1 MVSYSKQNNKMSN
14 HVYQEKQVSYEIK
27 DFNVLYPNWEQDYKE
42 GKMKTELQKKQENQK
57 KQEEEPKIV
66 VNRVTIG
73 GSVYLK
79 SKDNT
84 LYDAQTQEEI
94 GVYDPIND
102 TIKYLLED
110 DDDSEY
116 SDEDYEEEPE
126 IPKGNINICFVGGV
140 STGKSTILNAI
151 FCEQL
156 TQCKIK
162 RTTMV
167 PTVYIENSVS
177 SNPFETDSESIYKK
191 ISEKNQD
198 IITKT
203 ENGHKLSKEE
213 YSELVFNVG
222 KLDINILKDS
232 FVNVYDIPGL
242 NDARTKDVYYEYLE
256 NNFHKFNLVI
266 FLVDIHSGLNTSD
279 EIDMVNFITNNT
291 RQQLEQNNRK
301 IYTLVVVNK
310 ADDMQLDEEQDEL
323 VITGELGEMYEQVSK
338 TLHCEFDKKN
348 IAEHLVGII
357 PLCAIDSY
365 LYRMVKK
372 HGRSFKLSPEQIL
385 KIGVNENGKKFS
397 TLKPAT
403 QERKVYE
410 ILDDANFIETMI
422 KLSGFSRLEQLLHKF
437 LNENNIGKQIRIDNL
452 LYDLRK
458 LPKLSDIAGTGNQEW
473 FNMIIFEN
481 VVKKYCNLYDSI
493 KEIDTNIYNEHII
506 RLVEEIETLLQ
517 DKVSIWRN
525 NGNKDELIAFY
536 DRFVEVIMVRYFQN
550 YASVSEYPT
559 YLTNKIMKMV
569 EYTLEGHLSITKIL
583 HCFNVL
589 KHVNMFT
596 KPNVERIMNIIIEH
610 RREFITIS
618 EILHDEMPKLL
629 SILNEIVELDVIIS
643 ELLRFLIINNYV
655 SSNYTDEIIIYKM
668 MIYKKYGEIPI
679 ATFLNLTN
687 NGSIKTISKQFI
699 RGLTSEI
706 LESPEYAL
714 DIFYLNYESA
724 FNTTNFVNK

>member
-1 MVSYSKQNNKMSN
+1 MSN
-14 HVYQEKQVSYEIK
+14 NVYEEKMIYEVNEFN
-27 DFNVLYPNWEQDYKE
+27 DFNVLYPHWKNDYKE
-42 GKMKTELQKKQENQK
+42 KNEKEVDQEIIK
-57 KQEEEPKIV
+57 VHRI
-66 VNRVTIG
+66 TIDG
-73 GSVYLK
+73 CLYLK

-84 LYDAQTQEEI
+84 LYNSETQEEI
-94 GVYDPIND
+94 GIYDPVNNKIE
-102 TIKYLLED
+102 YLFED
-110 DDDSEY
+110 SSDSE
-116 SDEDYEEEPE
+116 DEEEE
-126 IPKGNINICFVGGV
+126 LQIPKGNINICFVGGV

-177 SNPFETDSESIYKK
+177 SNPFESDSESIYKK

-198 IITKT
+198 IIEKT
-203 ENGHKLSKEE
+203 ENGHKLSKDE

-222 KLDINILKDS
+222 KLDINILQDS

-242 NDARTKDVYYEYLE
+242 NDARTKDVYYEYLD

-310 ADDMQLDEEQDEL
+310 ADDMQLDEEHDKL
-323 VITGELGEMYEQVSK
+323 VITGELGEMYDQVSK

-348 IAEHLVGII
+348 ISEHLVGII
-357 PLCAIDSY
+357 PLCAIDAY

-403 QERKVYE
+403 QEKKVYE
-410 ILDDANFIETMI
+410 ILDDATFIETMI
-422 KLSGFSRLEQLLHKF
+422 KLSGFSRLEHMLHKF

-458 LPKLSDIAGTGNQEW
+458 LPKLSDIAGSEQW

-481 VVKKYCNLYDSI
+481 IVKKYCSLYNSI
-493 KEIDTNIYNEHII
+493 KEIDINIYNEHII

-517 DKVSIWRN
+517 LKVVAWSN
-525 NGNKDELIAFY
+525 KGNKDELVAFY
-536 DRFVEVIMVRYFQN
+536 DRFMKVIIVRYLQN
-550 YASVSEYPT
+550 YATISEYPA
-559 YLTNKIMKMV
+559 YLTNKIIKMV
-569 EYTLEGHLSITKIL
+569 EYTLDGQLSITMIL

-589 KHVNMFT
+589 KHVNIFT
-596 KPNVERIMNIIIEH
+596 KPIVERIINLIIENK
-610 RREFITIS
+610 REDYTIS
-618 EILHDEMPKLL
+618 EILPNEMPKLL
-629 SILNEIVELDVIIS
+629 NLLQEIIKLDVIIS
-643 ELLRFLIINNYV
+643 DFLRFLIINNYV
-655 SSNYTDEIIIYKM
+655 STNYSDEIITCKM
-668 MIYKKYGEIPI
+668 MIYAKYGEIPI
-679 ATFLNLTN
+679 ATFLRLKN
-687 NGSIKTISKQFI
+687 NEMKIISKLFI

-706 LESPEYAL
+706 LESSEHAL

-724 FNTTNFVNK
+724 FNINNFVNKYT

>member
-1 MVSYSKQNNKMSN
+1 MSN
-14 HVYQEKQVSYEIK
+14 NIYEEKMIYEVNEFN
-27 DFNVLYPNWEQDYKE
+27 DFNVLYPNWKNDYKE
-42 GKMKTELQKKQENQK
+42 RNEKEVDQEIIK
-57 KQEEEPKIV
+57 VHRIKID
-66 VNRVTIG
+66 G
-73 GSVYLK
+73 CLYLK

-84 LYDAQTQEEI
+84 LYDAETQEEI
-94 GVYDPIND
+94 GIYDPVNNKIEYLFED
-102 TIKYLLED
+102 TS
-110 DDDSEY
+110 DSE
-116 SDEDYEEEPE
+116 DEEEE
-126 IPKGNINICFVGGV
+126 ELQIPKGNINICFVGGV

-177 SNPFETDSESIYKK
+177 SNPFESDSESIYKK

-198 IITKT
+198 IIEKT
-203 ENGHKLSKEE
+203 ENGHKLSKDE

-222 KLDINILKDS
+222 KLDINILQNS

-242 NDARTKDVYYEYLE
+242 NDARTKDVYYEYLD

-310 ADDMQLDEEQDEL
+310 ADDMQLDEEQDKL
-323 VITGELGEMYEQVSK
+323 VITGELGEMYDQVSK
-338 TLHCEFDKKN
+338 TVHCEFEKKN
-348 IAEHLVGII
+348 ISEHLVGII
-357 PLCAIDSY
+357 PLCAIDAY

-403 QERKVYE
+403 QEKKVYE
-410 ILDDANFIETMI
+410 ILDDATFIETMI
-422 KLSGFSRLEQLLHKF
+422 KLSGFSRLEYMLHTF

-458 LPKLSDIAGTGNQEW
+458 LPKISEIAGSEQW
-473 FNMIIFEN
+473 FNMILFET
-481 VVKKYCNLYDSI
+481 VVKQYCKVYNSI
-493 KEIDTNIYNEHII
+493 KEIDSNIYNEHII

-517 DKVSIWRN
+517 LKVIAWSN
-525 NGNKDELIAFY
+525 KGNKDELVAFY
-536 DRFVEVIMVRYFQN
+536 DRFMEVIIVRYLQN
-550 YASVSEYPT
+550 YATISEYPA
-559 YLTNKIMKMV
+559 YLTNKIIKMV
-569 EYTLEGHLSITKIL
+569 EYTLDGNLSMTMIL

-596 KPNVERIMNIIIEH
+596 KPIVERIIALIIENK
-610 RREFITIS
+610 REDYTINT
-618 EILHDEMPKLL
+618 ILLNEMPKLL
-629 SILNEIVELDVIIS
+629 NLLQEIIALDVIIS
-643 ELLRFLIINNYV
+643 DFLRFLIINNYI
-655 SSNYTDEIIIYKM
+655 STNYSDEIITCKM
-668 MIYKKYGEIPI
+668 MIYAKYGEIPI
-679 ATFLNLTN
+679 ATFLRLKSN
-687 NGSIKTISKQFI
+687 NNCNKVSSKLFI
-699 RGLTSEI
+699 RGLTNEI
-706 LESPEYAL
+706 LESSEHAL

-724 FNTTNFVNK
+724 FNINNFLNK

>member
-1 MVSYSKQNNKMSN
+1 MSN
-14 HVYQEKQVSYEIK
+14 HVYQEKQVRYETN
-27 DFNVLYPNWEQDYKE
+27 DFNILYPNWEQDYKE
-42 GKMKTELQKKQENQK
+42 GKMKAGLEKKQV
-57 KQEEEPKIV
+57 KQVTINEEPKIV
-66 VNRVTIG
+66 VQRITINDTL
-73 GSVYLK
+73 YLK

-84 LYDAQTQEEI
+84 LYDSETKEEI
-94 GVYDPIND
+94 GLYDPIND
-102 TIKYLLED
+102 KIEYLFED
-110 DDDSEY
+110 SSDSE
-116 SDEDYEEEPE
+116 DEEEE
-126 IPKGNINICFVGGV
+126 QVQIPKGNINICFVGGV

-177 SNPFETDSESIYKK
+177 SNPFESDSESIYKK
-191 ISEKNQD
+191 ISEKNKD
-198 IITKT
+198 IIEKT
-203 ENGHKLSKEE
+203 ENGHKLSKDE

-222 KLDINILKDS
+222 KLDINILQDS

-242 NDARTKDVYYEYLE
+242 NDARTKDVYYEYLD

-291 RQQLEQNNRK
+291 RQQLEKNNRK

-310 ADDMQLDEEQDEL
+310 ADDMQLDEEQDKL
-323 VITGELGEMYEQVSK
+323 VITGELGEMYDQVSK

-348 IAEHLVGII
+348 ISEHLVGII

-410 ILDDANFIETMI
+410 ILDDATFIETMI
-422 KLSGFSRLEQLLHKF
+422 KLSGFSRLEHMLHTF

-458 LPKLSDIAGTGNQEW
+458 LPKLSEIAGTGNQEW

-481 VVKKYCNLYDSI
+481 VVKKYCTLYNSI
-493 KEIDTNIYNEHII
+493 KEIDINMYNEHII

-517 DKVSIWRN
+517 LKVIAWSN
-525 NGNKDELIAFY
+525 KGNKDELLAFY
-536 DRFVEVIMVRYFQN
+536 DRFVEVIIVKYLQN
-550 YASVSEYPT
+550 YATISEYPA

-569 EYTLEGHLSITKIL
+569 ESTLDGHLSITMIL

-596 KPNVERIMNIIIEH
+596 KPIVERIIALIIENK
-610 RREFITIS
+610 REDYTINT
-618 EILHDEMPKLL
+618 ILLNEMPKLL
-629 SILNEIVELDVIIS
+629 NLLQEIIALDVIIS
-643 ELLRFLIINNYV
+643 DFLRFLIINNYV
-655 SSNYTDEIIIYKM
+655 STDYSNEIITCKM
-668 MIYKKYGEIPI
+668 MIYAKYGEIPI
-679 ATFLNLTN
+679 ATFLHLTN
-687 NGSIKTISKQFI
+687 NGSIKTISKLFI

-706 LESPEYAL
+706 LELSEHAL

-724 FNTTNFVNK
+724 FNVNNFVNK

>member
-1 MVSYSKQNNKMSN
+1 MSN
-14 HVYQEKQVSYEIK
+14 HVYQEKQVRYETN
-27 DFNVLYPNWEQDYKE
+27 DFNILYPNWEQDYKE
-42 GKMKTELQKKQENQK
+42 GKMKAGLEKKQV
-57 KQEEEPKIV
+57 KQVTINEEPKIV
-66 VNRVTIG
+66 VQRITINDTL
-73 GSVYLK
+73 YLK

-84 LYDAQTQEEI
+84 LYDSETKEEI
-94 GVYDPIND
+94 GLYDPIND
-102 TIKYLLED
+102 KIEYLFED
-110 DDDSEY
+110 SSDSDSE
-116 SDEDYEEEPE
+116 DEEEE
-126 IPKGNINICFVGGV
+126 QVQIPKGNINICFVGGV

-177 SNPFETDSESIYKK
+177 SNPFESDSESIYKK
-191 ISEKNQD
+191 ISEKNKD
-198 IITKT
+198 IIEKT
-203 ENGHKLSKEE
+203 ENGHKLSKDE

-222 KLDINILKDS
+222 KLDINILQDS

-242 NDARTKDVYYEYLE
+242 NDARTKDVYYEYLD

-291 RQQLEQNNRK
+291 RQQLEKNNRK

-310 ADDMQLDEEQDEL
+310 ADDMQLDEEQDKL
-323 VITGELGEMYEQVSK
+323 VITGELGEMYDQVSK
-338 TLHCEFDKKN
+338 TLHCEFVKKN
-348 IAEHLVGII
+348 ISEHLVGII

-410 ILDDANFIETMI
+410 ILDDATFIETMI
-422 KLSGFSRLEQLLHKF
+422 KLSGFSRLEHMLHTF

-458 LPKLSDIAGTGNQEW
+458 LPKLSEIAGTGNQEW

-481 VVKKYCNLYDSI
+481 VVKKYCTLYNSI
-493 KEIDTNIYNEHII
+493 KEIDINMYNEHII

-517 DKVSIWRN
+517 LKVIAWSN
-525 NGNKDELIAFY
+525 KGNKDELLAFY
-536 DRFVEVIMVRYFQN
+536 DRFVEVIIVKYLQN
-550 YASVSEYPT
+550 YATISEYPA

-569 EYTLEGHLSITKIL
+569 ESTLDGHLSITMIL

-596 KPNVERIMNIIIEH
+596 KPIVERIIALIIENK
-610 RREFITIS
+610 REDYTINT
-618 EILHDEMPKLL
+618 ILLNEMPKLL
-629 SILNEIVELDVIIS
+629 NLLQEIIALDVIIS
-643 ELLRFLIINNYV
+643 DFLRFLIINNYV
-655 SSNYTDEIIIYKM
+655 STDYSNEIITCKM
-668 MIYKKYGEIPI
+668 MIYAKYGEIPI
-679 ATFLNLTN
+679 ATFLHLTN
-687 NGSIKTISKQFI
+687 NGSIKTISKLFI

-706 LESPEYAL
+706 LELSEHAL

-724 FNTTNFVNK
+724 FNVNNFVNK